1 MVDDDPLNQKLMKGI
16 LQKGRYS
23 ILTASNGREALH
35 TCQKFDI
42 DLVLLD
48 IMMPEMDGFETCRR
62 LKKQEHTRLIPII
75 LLTAL
80 NDSQSKLRGIE
91 VGADDFISRPPNHP
105 ELLARTHSLINVKRL
120 NKSLTSVE
128 NVLFSMA
135 RAVEAK
141 DKYTQG
147 HIERVANLAVS
158 IGRNMEL
165 KANEMKALHYGGIL
179 HDMGKIG
186 IPHDIL
192 NKPGPLTDQEWIVMK
207 QHPEIGYKICM
218 PLGDTL
224 GSALDVIRYHHEK
237 MDGSG
242 YPYGLKD
249 QEIPTVA
256 RIMAVADI
264 YDALVTDR
272 PYRKGMDRDKSI
284 NILTAETDEGKL
296 DMTVTKILIEMIT
309 SGTSLE
315 PPIKD

>member
-1 MVDDDPLNQKLMKGI
+1 M
-16 LQKGRYS
+16 
-23 ILTASNGREALH
+23 
-35 TCQKFDI
+35 
-42 DLVLLD
+42 
-48 IMMPEMDGFETCRR
+48 
-62 LKKQEHTRLIPII
+62 IPII

-218 PLGDTL
+218 PLGETL

-315 PPIKD
+315 PLIRD